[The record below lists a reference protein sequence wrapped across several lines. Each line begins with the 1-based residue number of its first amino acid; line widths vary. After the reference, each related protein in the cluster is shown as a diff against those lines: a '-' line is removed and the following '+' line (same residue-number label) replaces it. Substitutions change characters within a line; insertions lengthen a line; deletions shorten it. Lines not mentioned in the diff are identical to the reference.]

1 MHFSIAKRALFSNH
15 GRSKAALH
23 TGLEEPVARCGDFL
37 GAEKDDIGVENAYWW
52 DIKTE

>member
-1 MHFSIAKRALFSNH
+1 MHFSIAKRAFFSNH

-23 TGLEEPVARCGDFL
+23 TGLQDPVAPCGDFF
-37 GAEKDDIGVENAYWW
+37 GTEKDDIGVENADWW

>member
-1 MHFSIAKRALFSNH
+1 MHFSIAKRAFFSNH

-23 TGLEEPVARCGDFL
+23 TGLQERVAPYGDFL

-52 DIKTE
+52 EIKTE